1 MNNRQTTK
9 RYLPLLWLC
18 LVALLMSCGTMRKA
32 SSSQKTPAE
41 EQKDPLTPEQR
52 RKYDYFFLE
61 ALRMKEKGDL
71 DAAFEMYSHCLD
83 IYPQGA
89 ATLYEIAK
97 FYMFLNQP
105 DKGERALKEAVAADP
120 NNYWYNQTL
129 AAYYQNK
136 GEAAKAI
143 YVYED
148 MVSHFPKRLEPG
160 EDEDEKGGGRL
171 ILVLTTIL
179 IIAIWM
185 GIIGILIKTDVGGFG
200 STVLY
205 PLLKD
210 VPYVNK
216 ILPQPEETVEQ
227 TEGTEHQY
235 GSLSEAISQ
244 IKELE
249 KELDEASSTNKNDK
263 KKIKDLKAQIKDLSK
278 YKEDEAA
285 FEKEKEK
292 YYEEV
297 VFSDQAPDIQ
307 QYKTYYE
314 SIDPENA
321 EVLYKQVVEQIT
333 YDSQVEDYAKTYS
346 NMKPQEAASIFDTMT
361 DNLGLVADI
370 LMNMGTQQRADIL
383 GKMDATTAAKLT
395 EIMEPSKKK

>member
-1 MNNRQTTK
+1 
-9 RYLPLLWLC
+9 
-18 LVALLMSCGTMRKA
+18 
-32 SSSQKTPAE
+32 
-41 EQKDPLTPEQR
+41 
-52 RKYDYFFLE
+52 
-61 ALRMKEKGDL
+61 
-71 DAAFEMYSHCLD
+71 
-83 IYPQGA
+83 
-89 ATLYEIAK
+89 
-97 FYMFLNQP
+97 
-105 DKGERALKEAVAADP
+105 
-120 NNYWYNQTL
+120 
-129 AAYYQNK
+129 
-136 GEAAKAI
+136 
-143 YVYED
+143 
-148 MVSHFPKRLEPG
+148 
-160 EDEDEKGGGRL
+160 
-171 ILVLTTIL
+171 
-179 IIAIWM
+179 M

-383 GKMDATTAAKLT
+383 GKMDAMTAAKLT

>member
-1 MNNRQTTK
+1 MADERNLVDEEDAAKENDAESRREKKK
-9 RYLPLLWLC
+9 RE
-18 LVALLMSCGTMRKA
+18 K
-32 SSSQKTPAE
+32 
-41 EQKDPLTPEQR
+41 
-52 RKYDYFFLE
+52 
-61 ALRMKEKGDL
+61 KEK
-71 DAAFEMYSHCLD
+71 
-83 IYPQGA
+83 
-89 ATLYEIAK
+89 
-97 FYMFLNQP
+97 
-105 DKGERALKEAVAADP
+105 KGKK
-120 NNYWYNQTL
+120 NT
-129 AAYYQNK
+129 K
-136 GEAAKAI
+136 GNTTEQDDEEEEKA
-143 YVYED
+143 
-148 MVSHFPKRLEPG
+148 
-160 EDEDEKGGGRL
+160 GGK
-171 ILVLTTIL
+171 LVLVLVTIL
-179 IIAIWM
+179 IIAVWM

-210 VPYVNK
+210 VPYINK
-216 ILPQPEETVEQ
+216 ILPEPEGLEDQ
-227 TEGTEHQY
+227 TQESTEYQY
-235 GSLSEAISQ
+235 GSLSEAVDR

-249 KELDEASSTNKNDK
+249 KELDDANSTNKNNK
-263 KKIKDLKAQIKDLSK
+263 KKIKDLKAQIEDLSK

-314 SIDPENA
+314 GIDPENA

-346 NMKPQEAASIFDTMT
+346 NMKPQEAAGIFDTMT

>member
-1 MNNRQTTK
+1 MADEKDLVEKEDAVSEKEEKRERKKREKEEKKERKKAKNNAADTD
-9 RYLPLLWLC
+9 
-18 LVALLMSCGTMRKA
+18 
-32 SSSQKTPAE
+32 E
-41 EQKDPLTPEQR
+41 EE
-52 RKYDYFFLE
+52 
-61 ALRMKEKGDL
+61 EKG
-71 DAAFEMYSHCLD
+71 SS
-83 IYPQGA
+83 
-89 ATLYEIAK
+89 K
-97 FYMFLNQP
+97 
-105 DKGERALKEAVAADP
+105 
-120 NNYWYNQTL
+120 
-129 AAYYQNK
+129 
-136 GEAAKAI
+136 
-143 YVYED
+143 
-148 MVSHFPKRLEPG
+148 
-160 EDEDEKGGGRL
+160 
-171 ILVLTTIL
+171 LVLALVTIL
-179 IIAIWM
+179 IIAIWL
-185 GIIGILIKTDVGGFG
+185 GIIAILIKSDVGGFG
-200 STVLY
+200 SSVLY

-210 VPYVNK
+210 VPYINK
-216 ILPQPEETVEQ
+216 ILPEP
-227 TEGTEHQY
+227 EGTVAGEEDSQSQY
-235 GSLSEAISQ
+235 GSLNEAISR